1 MSEVVKTTETAPKEA
16 TGFILRDPGPKATFY
31 KVGKK
36 GKLLNHSDKEIE
48 VSGTKVPPAS
58 QAVLKEM
65 YDADPSYAKF
75 VTPPA
80 GYKAPWEQKA

>member
-1 MSEVVKTTETAPKEA
+1 MSDLKDTAPIPKEA
-16 TGFILRDPGPKATFY
+16 TGFVLRDPGPKATFY

-36 GKLLNHSDKEIE
+36 GKWLNHSDKEIE
-48 VSGTKVPPAS
+48 VSGQKVPPAS

-65 YDADPSYAKF
+65 YDADSSYAKF